1 MESNRKRIVLA
12 NSLEFVCSAM
22 NSKVYY
28 SCSEQKR
35 INHRKE
41 IINQIRQYA

>member
-1 MESNRKRIVLA
+1 MKSNRKRIVLA

-41 IINQIRQYA
+41 VMNLLK